1 MGGRVCL
8 RCDWTGETDGAA
20 CPRCEAPLYGFP
32 DPTIPREVTPAPH
45 MQPHWA
51 DNRMQNSTIE
61 AAQDDENVRP
71 AEPVAAASRRW
82 AVIVGAL
89 AVAAVWIVASGGAF
103 GRLQTPAVPEGA
115 QTSPAENGPAETG
128 PTVIVPFYPEQVG
141 YVLPPER
148 ASPSAPERGKLVASN
163 QDINAW
169 YTVYVYADGRMIWTR
184 EGLTG
189 WLERRLTL
197 EGVELVRSGAVRFG
211 ELFFDPGLALPE
223 RALQDRL
230 IKAYVPARFAVCPG
244 YLPGDTGSLEPS
256 SILAHLP
263 VSAQALLRGNERTYD
278 ASGGVTGGSPPPPS
292 TPVECF
298 EVTTEEARALDGT
311 FRHAGIERIEEPDNS
326 PWAVFEIKATA
337 RLRQSFISM
346 MPLLPHGEW
355 GFLGGG

>member
-1 MGGRVCL
+1 M
-8 RCDWTGETDGAA
+8 
-20 CPRCEAPLYGFP
+20 PS
-32 DPTIPREVTPAPH
+32 
-45 MQPHWA
+45 
-51 DNRMQNSTIE
+51 STME
-61 AAQDDENVRP
+61 AAQDDESVQP
-71 AEPVAAASRRW
+71 AEPVAASSRRW
-82 AVIVGAL
+82 ALMVGAI
-89 AVAAVWIVASGGAF
+89 AVAAVWTVASGWAF
-103 GRLQTPAVPEGA
+103 GRLQTAAVRKGA
-115 QTSPAENGPAETG
+115 QTSPAETSPAETG
-128 PTVIVPFYPEQVG
+128 PTVTGPIYPVQVG
-141 YVLPPER
+141 YVLPPEG
-148 ASPSAPERGKLVASN
+148 ASPSVPERGKLVASN
-163 QDINAW
+163 EDIHTW

-189 WLERRLTL
+189 WLERRLTP

-211 ELFFDPGLALPE
+211 ELFLDPGLVLPE
-223 RALQDRL
+223 SALEDRL

-263 VSAQALLRGNERTYD
+263 VSAKALLRGNERTYD
-278 ASGGVTGGSPPPPS
+278 AFGGVTGGNPPPPS

-298 EVTTEEARALDGT
+298 EVTTEEARALDGI

-337 RLRQSFISM
+337 ALRRSFISM